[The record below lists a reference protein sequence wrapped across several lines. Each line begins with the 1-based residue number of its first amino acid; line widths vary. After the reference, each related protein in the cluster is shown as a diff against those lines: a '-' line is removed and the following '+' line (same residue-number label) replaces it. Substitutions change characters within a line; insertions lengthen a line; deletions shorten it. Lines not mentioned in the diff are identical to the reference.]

1 MVPPSTWRAMGS
13 MDLRSSLLNWP
24 TISSK
29 KCTRGSLRVKQS
41 CKADWNSHN
50 SSMKPSTSL
59 GTRSKVGM
67 VKPSPLVRQAGNIRG
82 LLRIHEICRR
92 NIRSSCSHVKDR
104 CRCRGKGGLLVLGA
118 LCGKAEHVGGD
129 RLKEFDGGVDLP
141 DNFEQST
148 NRSASHVKIVSRD
161 HE

>member
-1 MVPPSTWRAMGS
+1 
-13 MDLRSSLLNWP
+13 

-104 CRCRGKGGLLVLGA
+104 CRCRGKPLQRFEVAIAILEGNNAVFIPWVLQCKRNLSFHPHGVDSIGREKYDKPVATLQGTEDLILPLLGA
-118 LCGKAEHVGGD
+118 ND
-129 RLKEFDGGVDLP
+129 
-141 DNFEQST
+141 
-148 NRSASHVKIVSRD
+148 I
-161 HE
+161 